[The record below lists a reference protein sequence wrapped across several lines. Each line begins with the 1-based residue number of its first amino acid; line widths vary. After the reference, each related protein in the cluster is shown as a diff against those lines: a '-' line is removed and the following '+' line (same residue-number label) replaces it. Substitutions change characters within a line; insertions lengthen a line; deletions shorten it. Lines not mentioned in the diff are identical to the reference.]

1 MTDLDSLST
10 RYWDLSLEN
19 SPSTATLLGDRRFD
33 HLLDDLSPAGL
44 DRYAGQLREIIAET
58 SQLDDSAFDQQQR
71 MTRDLLVS
79 GVADT
84 ITMIE
89 TKILIAACDPLTGPL
104 SGVLN
109 FAGQT
114 RAHDPAQAEAL
125 YTRYQQVPRLLA
137 ETLALHQDEA
147 ATGRTPIAANV
158 QRVISVT
165 DDYLGSPLDS
175 DPFANM
181 AGPDDWDGFEGWR
194 ERMRNL
200 TTDQIRPAVT
210 TYREGVVGLL
220 GVSRD
225 EDHSGLCHITGGD
238 EIYERLIALFTT
250 LPYSAQEL
258 HDIGQS
264 QAKGMHAEE
273 FRQIGERVFGTS
285 DLAEILDRLR
295 NDPSLRYET
304 AEEIVAHAQE
314 VVERSWEAA
323 AAWFNLRPIGTCAV
337 VEIPQYLAKNAPPAY
352 YFPPAT
358 DGSRPG
364 TYFIN
369 THDPASRVRYAA
381 EAVAFHEANPGHH
394 FQLTLA
400 SELKNIPEFR
410 KHSQATAYVEG
421 WGLYAERL
429 ANEMNLY
436 TSDTDLLGMIS
447 ADAWRAGRL
456 VVDTGVHALGWSRR
470 QSVEF
475 LQKWTAIDQHSIE
488 TEVDRYIGVPGQALA
503 YKVGQM
509 EILRL
514 RADAQSSLGPRFDI
528 RGFHDTVLG
537 SGPMTLPLLG
547 GLVEEW
553 VKTA

>member
-1 MTDLDSLST
+1 MPDLESLST

-33 HLLDDLSPAGL
+33 HLLDDMSPEGL
-44 DRYAGQLREIIAET
+44 DRYTGQLRDLIAEA
-58 SQLDDSAFDQQQR
+58 SQLDGSEFDQQQHL
-71 MTRDLLVS
+71 TRDLLIS
-79 GVADT
+79 GANDT

-89 TKILIAACDPLTGPL
+89 TKILIGACGPLTSPL
-104 SGVLN
+104 TGVLN
-109 FAGQT
+109 FVSQT
-114 RAHDPAQAEAL
+114 QAHDATQAEAL
-125 YTRYQQVPRLLA
+125 YARYLQVPRLLA
-137 ETLALHQDEA
+137 EALALHQDEA
-147 ATGRTPIAANV
+147 AAGRTPIAANV
-158 QRVISVT
+158 QRVISVI

-181 AGPDDWDGFEGWR
+181 AGPEDWEGLDGWR
-194 ERMRNL
+194 EQMRTL
-200 TTDQIRPAVT
+200 TSDQIRPAVT
-210 TYREGVVGLL
+210 TYREGVVELL
-220 GVSRD
+220 GVARD
-225 EDHSGLCHITGGD
+225 EDHSGLCHITGGE
-238 EIYERLIALFTT
+238 EIYERLIALFTS
-250 LPYSAQEL
+250 LPYTAKEL
-258 HDIGQS
+258 HEIGQK
-264 QAKGMHAEE
+264 QAKGVHADE
-273 FRQIGERVFGTS
+273 FRQIGERVFGTA
-285 DLAEILDRLR
+285 DLTEILDKLR
-295 NDPSLRYET
+295 NDPSLRYQT

-314 VVERSWEAA
+314 AVQRSWEAA
-323 AAWFNLRPIGTCAV
+323 AAWFNLRPIGTCEV
-337 VEIPQYLAKNAPPAY
+337 VEIPSFLAKNAPPAY

-369 THDPASRVRYAA
+369 THDPVNRVRYAA

-410 KHSQATAYVEG
+410 KHSQSTAYVEG

-436 TSDTDLLGMIS
+436 TSDTDLLGMVS
-447 ADAWRAGRL
+447 ADSWRAGRL

-470 QSVEF
+470 ESVEF
-475 LQKWTAIDQHSIE
+475 LQEWTAIDQHSIE

-509 EILRL
+509 EIFRL
-514 RADAQSSLGPRFDI
+514 RAEAEAALGARFDI

-537 SGPMTLPLLG
+537 SGPMTLPMLG
-547 GLVEEW
+547 TLVAEW